1 MAEGWLRHLA
11 GDKVEVASAGT
22 HPAAFVHPAAIK
34 VMAEV
39 GVDISQQKPKSVELF
54 THQPWDLVITVCDSA
69 KEECPYFP
77 GGKEQLH
84 ISFPD
89 PALATGTE
97 EERLQVFRQVRDAI
111 GQRLVPEV
119 LRRCP

>member
-1 MAEGWLRHLA
+1 M
-11 GDKVEVASAGT
+11 
-22 HPAAFVHPAAIK
+22 
-34 VMAEV
+34 
-39 GVDISQQKPKSVELF
+39 
-54 THQPWDLVITVCDSA
+54 VITVCDSA